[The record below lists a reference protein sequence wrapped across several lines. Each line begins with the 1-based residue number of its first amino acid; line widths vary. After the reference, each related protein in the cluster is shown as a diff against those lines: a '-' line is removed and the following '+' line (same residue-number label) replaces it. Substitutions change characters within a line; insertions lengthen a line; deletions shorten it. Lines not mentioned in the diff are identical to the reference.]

1 MVVEEEE
8 EEGRCALK
16 AGGRLSGKIHL
27 GENKPLRERRRA
39 ASVFFRERER
49 ERAWRPRFV
58 GKCPRHTRG
67 CVWRSTVSLRNRSA
81 TDCQL
86 VFQVL
91 PGP

>member
-49 ERAWRPRFV
+49 ESVAAEICGEV
-58 GKCPRHTRG
+58 SETHTRLCLAQHG
-67 CVWRSTVSLRNRSA
+67 VSA
-81 TDCQL
+81 
-86 VFQVL
+86 
-91 PGP
+91 